1 MGRIQFIRIATVIT
15 ALLVASFIAFPSF
28 PSTGFLSLMPA
39 VSVDRALKGDRL
51 PFAPPADK
59 TEMQGPSTPSR
70 ATIPV
75 GCERAFSPISSPR
88 LANVFRRCTV

>member
-51 PFAPPADK
+51 PFANAHETLRPLVPQL
-59 TEMQGPSTPSR
+59 E
-70 ATIPV
+70 
-75 GCERAFSPISSPR
+75 ISSSR
-88 LANVFRRCTV
+88 